1 LASRKN
7 HLAIQQ
13 FTLPNIGDKSHDL
26 LTKRRNKNER
36 AKASGGDSSE
46 RKTNKILVL
55 PSPDFFCR
63 LAPPTPTPVFA
74 TYWKF
79 ARARQEAFFA
89 RLTGRHPELADTI
102 IQQHRFTN
110 AYRASDRVSQY
121 LIRHV
126 LYDAARSPAD
136 LVFRLLVFKFFNK
149 IDTWETLLR
158 SVGNISWGT
167 YDFNRYDDCLS
178 SIMASG
184 QRIYSAAYIMPSGRT
199 AFGYERKHRNH
210 LKIIETMVAARLAE
224 RVAECKTFEAVF
236 RLLREYPCVGP
247 FIGYQL
253 AIDLNYST
261 LLNFSEDDFVE
272 PGPGALDGIA
282 KCFSNL
288 GDFAPADVI
297 RYMTDIQERAF
308 EQYAPGFQA
317 LWGRRLHLIDCQN
330 LFCEVGKYARVAH
343 PEFGGLSSRT
353 RIKQLYR
360 PSQRAHELPWFPPK
374 WGINELI
381 ASDRRI
387 QA

>member
-1 LASRKN
+1 
-7 HLAIQQ
+7 
-13 FTLPNIGDKSHDL
+13 
-26 LTKRRNKNER
+26 
-36 AKASGGDSSE
+36 
-46 RKTNKILVL
+46 V
-55 PSPDFFCR
+55 
-63 LAPPTPTPVFA
+63 
-74 TYWKF
+74 
-79 ARARQEAFFA
+79 FFA
-89 RLTGRHPELADTI
+89 RLIGRHPELADPI

-126 LYDAARSPAD
+126 LYDAACSPVD

-149 IDTWETLLR
+149 IETWETLLR
-158 SVGNISWGT
+158 SVGNISWST
-167 YDFNRYDDCLS
+167 YDFSGYDDCLS

-184 QRIYSAAYIMPSGRT
+184 QTIYSAAYIMPSGRT

-210 LKIIETMVAARLAE
+210 LKIIEAMIASRLAE

-236 RLLREYPCVGP
+236 HLLREYPCVGP

-261 LLNFSEDDFVE
+261 LLSFSENDFVE

-282 KCFSNL
+282 KCFSSL
-288 GDFAPADVI
+288 GDFGPADVI

-308 EQYAPGFQA
+308 EQYTLPFQT

-330 LFCEVGKYARVAH
+330 LFCEVGKYARVSH
-343 PEFGGLSSRT
+343 PKFGGLSNRT

-360 PSQRAHELPWFPPK
+360 PSSRASERPWFAPK
-374 WGINELI
+374 WGLNDQIS
-381 ASDRRI
+381 SDSRI
-387 QA
+387 IV